1 MEDDVVGDIDMT
13 EKELKQSLDAIGTLL
28 AGKITISKRQGSAEV
43 AVETKLHPFL
53 AIYLLSDAL
62 GKILYLAGHTGD
74 GLELDLSGDNAR
86 KLLHGIADQIADGIA
101 EAAP

>member
-1 MEDDVVGDIDMT
+1 M
-13 EKELKQSLDAIGTLL
+13 DAIGTLL
-28 AGKITISKRQGSAEV
+28 TGKITISKRQGSNEV

-74 GLELDLSGDNAR
+74 DLELDLSGDNAR
-86 KLLHGIADQIADGIA
+86 KILHGIADQIAVSIV

>member
-1 MEDDVVGDIDMT
+1 MRDIDMT
-13 EKELKQSLDAIGTLL
+13 EKELEQSLDAIGTLL

-53 AIYLLSDAL
+53 AIYLLS
-62 GKILYLAGHTGD
+62 
-74 GLELDLSGDNAR
+74 
-86 KLLHGIADQIADGIA
+86 GIA

>member
-1 MEDDVVGDIDMT
+1 MRDIDMT
-13 EKELKQSLDAIGTLL
+13 EKELEQSLDAIGTLL
-28 AGKITISKRQGSAEV
+28 AGKITISKRQGSNEV

-74 GLELDLSGDNAR
+74 DLELDLSGDNAR
-86 KLLHGIADQIADGIA
+86 KILHGIADQIAVSIV